1 MNPTTTL
8 SLIDRLELSD
18 LVHHYAAYVDS
29 RRLDD
34 VAVLFTASGLLIL
47 PDPPARLEPAIR
59 HRGRTGVRAA
69 LAALGGITR
78 TQHGILGEVFTASS
92 SPDIAS
98 GYITGVAHHWIERN
112 GQVTDQ
118 VWYLRYRDT
127 YHRTSVGWRIAERE
141 VVIDAI
147 ETRSARQV
155 RH

>member
-1 MNPTTTL
+1 MNRTATL

-18 LVHHYAAYVDS
+18 LVHHYAAYVDG

-34 VAVLFTASGLLIL
+34 VAALFTATGLLTL
-47 PDPPARLEPAIR
+47 PSPPEQLEPVIR

-69 LAALGGITR
+69 LTALEGITR
-78 TQHGILGEVFTASS
+78 TQHGILGEVFTAETSH
-92 SPDIAS
+92 DVAS
-98 GYITGVAHHWIERN
+98 GFITGVAHHWVERN
-112 GQVTDQ
+112 GQLTDQ

-127 YHRTSVGWRIAERE
+127 YHRTGGGWRIAVRD

-155 RH
+155 RR